1 MNYHSINDLVELCH
15 KNNAQIW
22 QVIMMD
28 NAHERMVS
36 EDKIFENMRLM
47 YKAMKTADNNYDKS
61 LKSPSRM
68 AGGDGE
74 LMYQYNK
81 SGRNICGDF
90 VGMVMEKAL
99 KMGESNACMR
109 RIVAAPTAGSC
120 GVIPAVFISYETYF
134 KALEDDMVKAL
145 LIASGIGAVI
155 AENASIAGA
164 SGGCQA
170 EIGSASAMAAAGL
183 TFLQGGDSMQ
193 IVNSSA
199 LALKSMLGLACDPVC
214 GLVEVPC
221 IKRNVAGAMNAIT
234 AAQMSM
240 AGIKSVISPDEVIDF
255 FDFQLNTLALN
266 LTHDKQ
272 LQSLNMTDKD
282 IEFKKTGQGIGLQ
295 FGKYSPL
302 LNYSSNGIPRKG
314 LTMFASYTNGGK
326 TSFVFENIVIP
337 LAEQGTKICII
348 SNEQDAIIFKDLL
361 YIHVLTSRLDY
372 WNIDRRKL
380 KNLNFTKQD
389 EEAFK
394 KADKIVK
401 EDYLENIL
409 FQRVYDYGMKNIKRT
424 IKKLAKQDFDLFVYD
439 TFKVDATTDTVW
451 QSFLNDSK
459 ELFQIASKE
468 NVAVITPVQLSLS
481 TKGKVR
487 WLNESVLSNS
497 KQISEIYEE
506 IFMFRDIWSDEY
518 TSCEKDL
525 EATSNTVDGQGRS
538 SEKVPFP
545 IVWQEGK
552 FYKIFFHVKSRNGE
566 NGQTIL
572 YEFIPNVN
580 KWKEIGNCK
589 VGEENKI

>member
-164 SGGCQA
+164 LGGCQA

-183 TFLQGGDSMQ
+183 TFLQGGDSLQ

-240 AGIKSVISPDEVIDF
+240 AGIKSVISPDEVIDSM
-255 FDFQLNTLALN
+255 QRIGAAMPSSLKETAREGLAI
-266 LTHDKQ
+266 TP
-272 LQSLNMTDKD
+272 T
-282 IEFKKTGQGIGLQ
+282 
-295 FGKYSPL
+295 
-302 LNYSSNGIPRKG
+302 
-314 LTMFASYTNGGK
+314 
-326 TSFVFENIVIP
+326 
-337 LAEQGTKICII
+337 AE
-348 SNEQDAIIFKDLL
+348 L
-361 YIHVLTSRLDY
+361 
-372 WNIDRRKL
+372 
-380 KNLNFTKQD
+380 
-389 EEAFK
+389 
-394 KADKIVK
+394 
-401 EDYLENIL
+401 
-409 FQRVYDYGMKNIKRT
+409 IKRE
-424 IKKLAKQDFDLFVYD
+424 LD
-439 TFKVDATTDTVW
+439 KVTD
-451 QSFLNDSK
+451 
-459 ELFQIASKE
+459 
-468 NVAVITPVQLSLS
+468 
-481 TKGKVR
+481 
-487 WLNESVLSNS
+487 
-497 KQISEIYEE
+497 
-506 IFMFRDIWSDEY
+506 
-518 TSCEKDL
+518 
-525 EATSNTVDGQGRS
+525 
-538 SEKVPFP
+538 
-545 IVWQEGK
+545 
-552 FYKIFFHVKSRNGE
+552 
-566 NGQTIL
+566 
-572 YEFIPNVN
+572 
-580 KWKEIGNCK
+580 
-589 VGEENKI
+589 

>member
-36 EDKIFENMRLM
+36 EDKIFENMRVM

-183 TFLQGGDSMQ
+183 TFLQEGDNLQ

-240 AGIKSVISPDEVIDF
+240 AGIKSVISPDEVIDSM
-255 FDFQLNTLALN
+255 QRIGAAMPSSLKETAREGLAI
-266 LTHDKQ
+266 TP
-272 LQSLNMTDKD
+272 T
-282 IEFKKTGQGIGLQ
+282 
-295 FGKYSPL
+295 
-302 LNYSSNGIPRKG
+302 
-314 LTMFASYTNGGK
+314 
-326 TSFVFENIVIP
+326 
-337 LAEQGTKICII
+337 AE
-348 SNEQDAIIFKDLL
+348 L
-361 YIHVLTSRLDY
+361 
-372 WNIDRRKL
+372 
-380 KNLNFTKQD
+380 
-389 EEAFK
+389 
-394 KADKIVK
+394 
-401 EDYLENIL
+401 
-409 FQRVYDYGMKNIKRT
+409 IKRE
-424 IKKLAKQDFDLFVYD
+424 LD
-439 TFKVDATTDTVW
+439 KVTD
-451 QSFLNDSK
+451 
-459 ELFQIASKE
+459 
-468 NVAVITPVQLSLS
+468 
-481 TKGKVR
+481 
-487 WLNESVLSNS
+487 
-497 KQISEIYEE
+497 
-506 IFMFRDIWSDEY
+506 
-518 TSCEKDL
+518 
-525 EATSNTVDGQGRS
+525 
-538 SEKVPFP
+538 
-545 IVWQEGK
+545 
-552 FYKIFFHVKSRNGE
+552 
-566 NGQTIL
+566 
-572 YEFIPNVN
+572 
-580 KWKEIGNCK
+580 
-589 VGEENKI
+589 

>member
-15 KNNAQIW
+15 KNNAQLW

-68 AGGDGE
+68 SGGDGE

-183 TFLQGGDSMQ
+183 TFLQGGDSLQ

-240 AGIKSVISPDEVIDF
+240 AGIKSVISPDEVIDSM
-255 FDFQLNTLALN
+255 QRIGAAMPSSLKETAREGLAI
-266 LTHDKQ
+266 TP
-272 LQSLNMTDKD
+272 T
-282 IEFKKTGQGIGLQ
+282 
-295 FGKYSPL
+295 
-302 LNYSSNGIPRKG
+302 
-314 LTMFASYTNGGK
+314 
-326 TSFVFENIVIP
+326 
-337 LAEQGTKICII
+337 AE
-348 SNEQDAIIFKDLL
+348 L
-361 YIHVLTSRLDY
+361 
-372 WNIDRRKL
+372 
-380 KNLNFTKQD
+380 
-389 EEAFK
+389 
-394 KADKIVK
+394 
-401 EDYLENIL
+401 
-409 FQRVYDYGMKNIKRT
+409 IKRE
-424 IKKLAKQDFDLFVYD
+424 LD
-439 TFKVDATTDTVW
+439 KVTD
-451 QSFLNDSK
+451 
-459 ELFQIASKE
+459 
-468 NVAVITPVQLSLS
+468 
-481 TKGKVR
+481 
-487 WLNESVLSNS
+487 
-497 KQISEIYEE
+497 
-506 IFMFRDIWSDEY
+506 
-518 TSCEKDL
+518 
-525 EATSNTVDGQGRS
+525 
-538 SEKVPFP
+538 
-545 IVWQEGK
+545 
-552 FYKIFFHVKSRNGE
+552 
-566 NGQTIL
+566 
-572 YEFIPNVN
+572 
-580 KWKEIGNCK
+580 
-589 VGEENKI
+589 

>member
-15 KNNAQIW
+15 KNNAQLW

-68 AGGDGE
+68 VGGDGE

-183 TFLQGGDSMQ
+183 TFLQGGDSLQ

-240 AGIKSVISPDEVIDF
+240 AGIKSVISPDEVIDSM
-255 FDFQLNTLALN
+255 QRIGAAMPSSLKETAREGLAI
-266 LTHDKQ
+266 TP
-272 LQSLNMTDKD
+272 T
-282 IEFKKTGQGIGLQ
+282 
-295 FGKYSPL
+295 
-302 LNYSSNGIPRKG
+302 
-314 LTMFASYTNGGK
+314 
-326 TSFVFENIVIP
+326 
-337 LAEQGTKICII
+337 AE
-348 SNEQDAIIFKDLL
+348 L
-361 YIHVLTSRLDY
+361 
-372 WNIDRRKL
+372 
-380 KNLNFTKQD
+380 
-389 EEAFK
+389 
-394 KADKIVK
+394 
-401 EDYLENIL
+401 
-409 FQRVYDYGMKNIKRT
+409 IKRE
-424 IKKLAKQDFDLFVYD
+424 LD
-439 TFKVDATTDTVW
+439 KVTD
-451 QSFLNDSK
+451 
-459 ELFQIASKE
+459 
-468 NVAVITPVQLSLS
+468 
-481 TKGKVR
+481 
-487 WLNESVLSNS
+487 
-497 KQISEIYEE
+497 
-506 IFMFRDIWSDEY
+506 
-518 TSCEKDL
+518 
-525 EATSNTVDGQGRS
+525 
-538 SEKVPFP
+538 
-545 IVWQEGK
+545 
-552 FYKIFFHVKSRNGE
+552 
-566 NGQTIL
+566 
-572 YEFIPNVN
+572 
-580 KWKEIGNCK
+580 
-589 VGEENKI
+589 

>member
-36 EDKIFENMRLM
+36 EDKIFENMRVM

-74 LMYQYNK
+74 LVYQYNK

-240 AGIKSVISPDEVIDF
+240 AGIKSVISPDEVIDSM
-255 FDFQLNTLALN
+255 QRIGAAMPSSLKETAREGLAI
-266 LTHDKQ
+266 TP
-272 LQSLNMTDKD
+272 T
-282 IEFKKTGQGIGLQ
+282 
-295 FGKYSPL
+295 
-302 LNYSSNGIPRKG
+302 
-314 LTMFASYTNGGK
+314 
-326 TSFVFENIVIP
+326 
-337 LAEQGTKICII
+337 AE
-348 SNEQDAIIFKDLL
+348 L
-361 YIHVLTSRLDY
+361 
-372 WNIDRRKL
+372 
-380 KNLNFTKQD
+380 
-389 EEAFK
+389 
-394 KADKIVK
+394 
-401 EDYLENIL
+401 
-409 FQRVYDYGMKNIKRT
+409 IKRE
-424 IKKLAKQDFDLFVYD
+424 LD
-439 TFKVDATTDTVW
+439 KVTD
-451 QSFLNDSK
+451 
-459 ELFQIASKE
+459 
-468 NVAVITPVQLSLS
+468 
-481 TKGKVR
+481 
-487 WLNESVLSNS
+487 
-497 KQISEIYEE
+497 
-506 IFMFRDIWSDEY
+506 
-518 TSCEKDL
+518 
-525 EATSNTVDGQGRS
+525 
-538 SEKVPFP
+538 
-545 IVWQEGK
+545 
-552 FYKIFFHVKSRNGE
+552 
-566 NGQTIL
+566 
-572 YEFIPNVN
+572 
-580 KWKEIGNCK
+580 
-589 VGEENKI
+589 

>member
-183 TFLQGGDSMQ
+183 TFLQGGDNLQ

-240 AGIKSVISPDEVIDF
+240 AGIKSVISPDEVIDSM
-255 FDFQLNTLALN
+255 QRIGAAMSSSLKETAKEGLAI
-266 LTHDKQ
+266 TP
-272 LQSLNMTDKD
+272 T
-282 IEFKKTGQGIGLQ
+282 
-295 FGKYSPL
+295 
-302 LNYSSNGIPRKG
+302 
-314 LTMFASYTNGGK
+314 
-326 TSFVFENIVIP
+326 
-337 LAEQGTKICII
+337 AE
-348 SNEQDAIIFKDLL
+348 L
-361 YIHVLTSRLDY
+361 
-372 WNIDRRKL
+372 
-380 KNLNFTKQD
+380 
-389 EEAFK
+389 
-394 KADKIVK
+394 
-401 EDYLENIL
+401 
-409 FQRVYDYGMKNIKRT
+409 IKRE
-424 IKKLAKQDFDLFVYD
+424 LD
-439 TFKVDATTDTVW
+439 KVTD
-451 QSFLNDSK
+451 
-459 ELFQIASKE
+459 
-468 NVAVITPVQLSLS
+468 
-481 TKGKVR
+481 
-487 WLNESVLSNS
+487 
-497 KQISEIYEE
+497 
-506 IFMFRDIWSDEY
+506 
-518 TSCEKDL
+518 
-525 EATSNTVDGQGRS
+525 
-538 SEKVPFP
+538 
-545 IVWQEGK
+545 
-552 FYKIFFHVKSRNGE
+552 
-566 NGQTIL
+566 
-572 YEFIPNVN
+572 
-580 KWKEIGNCK
+580 
-589 VGEENKI
+589 

>member
-15 KNNAQIW
+15 KNNAQLW

-183 TFLQGGDSMQ
+183 TFLQGGDSRQ

-240 AGIKSVISPDEVIDF
+240 AGIKSVISPDEVIDSM
-255 FDFQLNTLALN
+255 QRIGAAMPSSLKETAREGLAI
-266 LTHDKQ
+266 TP
-272 LQSLNMTDKD
+272 T
-282 IEFKKTGQGIGLQ
+282 
-295 FGKYSPL
+295 
-302 LNYSSNGIPRKG
+302 
-314 LTMFASYTNGGK
+314 
-326 TSFVFENIVIP
+326 
-337 LAEQGTKICII
+337 AE
-348 SNEQDAIIFKDLL
+348 L
-361 YIHVLTSRLDY
+361 
-372 WNIDRRKL
+372 
-380 KNLNFTKQD
+380 
-389 EEAFK
+389 
-394 KADKIVK
+394 
-401 EDYLENIL
+401 
-409 FQRVYDYGMKNIKRT
+409 IKRE
-424 IKKLAKQDFDLFVYD
+424 LD
-439 TFKVDATTDTVW
+439 KVTD
-451 QSFLNDSK
+451 
-459 ELFQIASKE
+459 
-468 NVAVITPVQLSLS
+468 
-481 TKGKVR
+481 
-487 WLNESVLSNS
+487 
-497 KQISEIYEE
+497 
-506 IFMFRDIWSDEY
+506 
-518 TSCEKDL
+518 
-525 EATSNTVDGQGRS
+525 
-538 SEKVPFP
+538 
-545 IVWQEGK
+545 
-552 FYKIFFHVKSRNGE
+552 
-566 NGQTIL
+566 
-572 YEFIPNVN
+572 
-580 KWKEIGNCK
+580 
-589 VGEENKI
+589 

>member
-15 KNNAQIW
+15 KNNAQLW

-145 LIASGIGAVI
+145 LIASGIGAVM

-183 TFLQGGDSMQ
+183 TFLQGGDSLQ

-240 AGIKSVISPDEVIDF
+240 AGIKSVISPDEVIDSM
-255 FDFQLNTLALN
+255 QRIGAAMPSSLKETAREGLAI
-266 LTHDKQ
+266 TP
-272 LQSLNMTDKD
+272 T
-282 IEFKKTGQGIGLQ
+282 
-295 FGKYSPL
+295 
-302 LNYSSNGIPRKG
+302 
-314 LTMFASYTNGGK
+314 
-326 TSFVFENIVIP
+326 
-337 LAEQGTKICII
+337 AE
-348 SNEQDAIIFKDLL
+348 L
-361 YIHVLTSRLDY
+361 
-372 WNIDRRKL
+372 
-380 KNLNFTKQD
+380 
-389 EEAFK
+389 
-394 KADKIVK
+394 
-401 EDYLENIL
+401 
-409 FQRVYDYGMKNIKRT
+409 IKRE
-424 IKKLAKQDFDLFVYD
+424 LD
-439 TFKVDATTDTVW
+439 KVTD
-451 QSFLNDSK
+451 
-459 ELFQIASKE
+459 
-468 NVAVITPVQLSLS
+468 
-481 TKGKVR
+481 
-487 WLNESVLSNS
+487 
-497 KQISEIYEE
+497 
-506 IFMFRDIWSDEY
+506 
-518 TSCEKDL
+518 
-525 EATSNTVDGQGRS
+525 
-538 SEKVPFP
+538 
-545 IVWQEGK
+545 
-552 FYKIFFHVKSRNGE
+552 
-566 NGQTIL
+566 
-572 YEFIPNVN
+572 
-580 KWKEIGNCK
+580 
-589 VGEENKI
+589 

>member
-36 EDKIFENMRLM
+36 EDKIFENMRVM

-155 AENASIAGA
+155 AENTSIAGA

-240 AGIKSVISPDEVIDF
+240 AGIKSVISPDEVIDSM
-255 FDFQLNTLALN
+255 QRIGAAMPSSLKETAREGLAI
-266 LTHDKQ
+266 TP
-272 LQSLNMTDKD
+272 T
-282 IEFKKTGQGIGLQ
+282 
-295 FGKYSPL
+295 
-302 LNYSSNGIPRKG
+302 
-314 LTMFASYTNGGK
+314 
-326 TSFVFENIVIP
+326 
-337 LAEQGTKICII
+337 AE
-348 SNEQDAIIFKDLL
+348 L
-361 YIHVLTSRLDY
+361 
-372 WNIDRRKL
+372 
-380 KNLNFTKQD
+380 
-389 EEAFK
+389 
-394 KADKIVK
+394 
-401 EDYLENIL
+401 
-409 FQRVYDYGMKNIKRT
+409 IKRE
-424 IKKLAKQDFDLFVYD
+424 LD
-439 TFKVDATTDTVW
+439 KVTD
-451 QSFLNDSK
+451 
-459 ELFQIASKE
+459 
-468 NVAVITPVQLSLS
+468 
-481 TKGKVR
+481 
-487 WLNESVLSNS
+487 
-497 KQISEIYEE
+497 
-506 IFMFRDIWSDEY
+506 
-518 TSCEKDL
+518 
-525 EATSNTVDGQGRS
+525 
-538 SEKVPFP
+538 
-545 IVWQEGK
+545 
-552 FYKIFFHVKSRNGE
+552 
-566 NGQTIL
+566 
-572 YEFIPNVN
+572 
-580 KWKEIGNCK
+580 
-589 VGEENKI
+589 

>member
-15 KNNAQIW
+15 KNNAQLW

-183 TFLQGGDSMQ
+183 TFLQGGDSLQ

-240 AGIKSVISPDEVIDF
+240 AGIKSVIAPDEVIDSM
-255 FDFQLNTLALN
+255 QRIGAAMPSSLKETAREGLAI
-266 LTHDKQ
+266 TP
-272 LQSLNMTDKD
+272 T
-282 IEFKKTGQGIGLQ
+282 
-295 FGKYSPL
+295 
-302 LNYSSNGIPRKG
+302 
-314 LTMFASYTNGGK
+314 
-326 TSFVFENIVIP
+326 
-337 LAEQGTKICII
+337 AE
-348 SNEQDAIIFKDLL
+348 L
-361 YIHVLTSRLDY
+361 
-372 WNIDRRKL
+372 
-380 KNLNFTKQD
+380 
-389 EEAFK
+389 
-394 KADKIVK
+394 
-401 EDYLENIL
+401 
-409 FQRVYDYGMKNIKRT
+409 IKRE
-424 IKKLAKQDFDLFVYD
+424 LD
-439 TFKVDATTDTVW
+439 KVTD
-451 QSFLNDSK
+451 
-459 ELFQIASKE
+459 
-468 NVAVITPVQLSLS
+468 
-481 TKGKVR
+481 
-487 WLNESVLSNS
+487 
-497 KQISEIYEE
+497 
-506 IFMFRDIWSDEY
+506 
-518 TSCEKDL
+518 
-525 EATSNTVDGQGRS
+525 
-538 SEKVPFP
+538 
-545 IVWQEGK
+545 
-552 FYKIFFHVKSRNGE
+552 
-566 NGQTIL
+566 
-572 YEFIPNVN
+572 
-580 KWKEIGNCK
+580 
-589 VGEENKI
+589 

>member
-145 LIASGIGAVI
+145 LIASGIGTVI

-183 TFLQGGDSMQ
+183 TFLQGGDSLQ

-240 AGIKSVISPDEVIDF
+240 AGIKSVISPDEVIDSM
-255 FDFQLNTLALN
+255 QRIGAAMPSSLKETAREGLAI
-266 LTHDKQ
+266 TP
-272 LQSLNMTDKD
+272 T
-282 IEFKKTGQGIGLQ
+282 
-295 FGKYSPL
+295 
-302 LNYSSNGIPRKG
+302 
-314 LTMFASYTNGGK
+314 
-326 TSFVFENIVIP
+326 
-337 LAEQGTKICII
+337 AE
-348 SNEQDAIIFKDLL
+348 L
-361 YIHVLTSRLDY
+361 
-372 WNIDRRKL
+372 
-380 KNLNFTKQD
+380 
-389 EEAFK
+389 
-394 KADKIVK
+394 
-401 EDYLENIL
+401 
-409 FQRVYDYGMKNIKRT
+409 IKRE
-424 IKKLAKQDFDLFVYD
+424 LD
-439 TFKVDATTDTVW
+439 KVTD
-451 QSFLNDSK
+451 
-459 ELFQIASKE
+459 
-468 NVAVITPVQLSLS
+468 
-481 TKGKVR
+481 
-487 WLNESVLSNS
+487 
-497 KQISEIYEE
+497 
-506 IFMFRDIWSDEY
+506 
-518 TSCEKDL
+518 
-525 EATSNTVDGQGRS
+525 
-538 SEKVPFP
+538 
-545 IVWQEGK
+545 
-552 FYKIFFHVKSRNGE
+552 
-566 NGQTIL
+566 
-572 YEFIPNVN
+572 
-580 KWKEIGNCK
+580 
-589 VGEENKI
+589 

>member
-183 TFLQGGDSMQ
+183 TFLQGGDSLQ

-240 AGIKSVISPDEVIDF
+240 AGIKSVISPDEVIDSM
-255 FDFQLNTLALN
+255 QRIGAAMPSSLKETARGGLAI
-266 LTHDKQ
+266 TP
-272 LQSLNMTDKD
+272 T
-282 IEFKKTGQGIGLQ
+282 
-295 FGKYSPL
+295 
-302 LNYSSNGIPRKG
+302 
-314 LTMFASYTNGGK
+314 
-326 TSFVFENIVIP
+326 
-337 LAEQGTKICII
+337 AE
-348 SNEQDAIIFKDLL
+348 L
-361 YIHVLTSRLDY
+361 
-372 WNIDRRKL
+372 
-380 KNLNFTKQD
+380 
-389 EEAFK
+389 
-394 KADKIVK
+394 
-401 EDYLENIL
+401 
-409 FQRVYDYGMKNIKRT
+409 IKRE
-424 IKKLAKQDFDLFVYD
+424 LD
-439 TFKVDATTDTVW
+439 KVTD
-451 QSFLNDSK
+451 
-459 ELFQIASKE
+459 
-468 NVAVITPVQLSLS
+468 
-481 TKGKVR
+481 
-487 WLNESVLSNS
+487 
-497 KQISEIYEE
+497 
-506 IFMFRDIWSDEY
+506 
-518 TSCEKDL
+518 
-525 EATSNTVDGQGRS
+525 
-538 SEKVPFP
+538 
-545 IVWQEGK
+545 
-552 FYKIFFHVKSRNGE
+552 
-566 NGQTIL
+566 
-572 YEFIPNVN
+572 
-580 KWKEIGNCK
+580 
-589 VGEENKI
+589 

>member
-36 EDKIFENMRLM
+36 EDKTFENMRLM

-183 TFLQGGDSMQ
+183 TFLQGGDSLQ

-240 AGIKSVISPDEVIDF
+240 AGIKSVISPDEVIDSM
-255 FDFQLNTLALN
+255 QRIGAAMPSSLKETAREGLAI
-266 LTHDKQ
+266 TP
-272 LQSLNMTDKD
+272 T
-282 IEFKKTGQGIGLQ
+282 
-295 FGKYSPL
+295 
-302 LNYSSNGIPRKG
+302 
-314 LTMFASYTNGGK
+314 
-326 TSFVFENIVIP
+326 
-337 LAEQGTKICII
+337 AE
-348 SNEQDAIIFKDLL
+348 L
-361 YIHVLTSRLDY
+361 
-372 WNIDRRKL
+372 
-380 KNLNFTKQD
+380 
-389 EEAFK
+389 
-394 KADKIVK
+394 
-401 EDYLENIL
+401 
-409 FQRVYDYGMKNIKRT
+409 IKRE
-424 IKKLAKQDFDLFVYD
+424 LD
-439 TFKVDATTDTVW
+439 KVTD
-451 QSFLNDSK
+451 
-459 ELFQIASKE
+459 
-468 NVAVITPVQLSLS
+468 
-481 TKGKVR
+481 
-487 WLNESVLSNS
+487 
-497 KQISEIYEE
+497 
-506 IFMFRDIWSDEY
+506 
-518 TSCEKDL
+518 
-525 EATSNTVDGQGRS
+525 
-538 SEKVPFP
+538 
-545 IVWQEGK
+545 
-552 FYKIFFHVKSRNGE
+552 
-566 NGQTIL
+566 
-572 YEFIPNVN
+572 
-580 KWKEIGNCK
+580 
-589 VGEENKI
+589 

>member
-1 MNYHSINDLVELCH
+1 MNYYSINDLVELCH

-183 TFLQGGDSMQ
+183 TFLQGGDSLQ

-240 AGIKSVISPDEVIDF
+240 AGIKSVISPDEVIDSM
-255 FDFQLNTLALN
+255 QRIGAAMPSSLKETAREGLAI
-266 LTHDKQ
+266 TP
-272 LQSLNMTDKD
+272 T
-282 IEFKKTGQGIGLQ
+282 
-295 FGKYSPL
+295 
-302 LNYSSNGIPRKG
+302 
-314 LTMFASYTNGGK
+314 
-326 TSFVFENIVIP
+326 
-337 LAEQGTKICII
+337 AE
-348 SNEQDAIIFKDLL
+348 L
-361 YIHVLTSRLDY
+361 
-372 WNIDRRKL
+372 
-380 KNLNFTKQD
+380 
-389 EEAFK
+389 
-394 KADKIVK
+394 
-401 EDYLENIL
+401 
-409 FQRVYDYGMKNIKRT
+409 IKRE
-424 IKKLAKQDFDLFVYD
+424 LD
-439 TFKVDATTDTVW
+439 KVTD
-451 QSFLNDSK
+451 
-459 ELFQIASKE
+459 
-468 NVAVITPVQLSLS
+468 
-481 TKGKVR
+481 
-487 WLNESVLSNS
+487 
-497 KQISEIYEE
+497 
-506 IFMFRDIWSDEY
+506 
-518 TSCEKDL
+518 
-525 EATSNTVDGQGRS
+525 
-538 SEKVPFP
+538 
-545 IVWQEGK
+545 
-552 FYKIFFHVKSRNGE
+552 
-566 NGQTIL
+566 
-572 YEFIPNVN
+572 
-580 KWKEIGNCK
+580 
-589 VGEENKI
+589 

>member
-90 VGMVMEKAL
+90 VGIVMEKAL

-109 RIVAAPTAGSC
+109 RIVAAPTAGAC

-183 TFLQGGDSMQ
+183 TFLQGGDSLQ

-240 AGIKSVISPDEVIDF
+240 AGIKSVISPDEVIDSM
-255 FDFQLNTLALN
+255 QRIGAAMPSSLKETAREGLAI
-266 LTHDKQ
+266 TP
-272 LQSLNMTDKD
+272 T
-282 IEFKKTGQGIGLQ
+282 
-295 FGKYSPL
+295 
-302 LNYSSNGIPRKG
+302 
-314 LTMFASYTNGGK
+314 
-326 TSFVFENIVIP
+326 
-337 LAEQGTKICII
+337 AE
-348 SNEQDAIIFKDLL
+348 L
-361 YIHVLTSRLDY
+361 
-372 WNIDRRKL
+372 
-380 KNLNFTKQD
+380 
-389 EEAFK
+389 
-394 KADKIVK
+394 
-401 EDYLENIL
+401 
-409 FQRVYDYGMKNIKRT
+409 IKRE
-424 IKKLAKQDFDLFVYD
+424 LD
-439 TFKVDATTDTVW
+439 KVTD
-451 QSFLNDSK
+451 
-459 ELFQIASKE
+459 
-468 NVAVITPVQLSLS
+468 
-481 TKGKVR
+481 
-487 WLNESVLSNS
+487 
-497 KQISEIYEE
+497 
-506 IFMFRDIWSDEY
+506 
-518 TSCEKDL
+518 
-525 EATSNTVDGQGRS
+525 
-538 SEKVPFP
+538 
-545 IVWQEGK
+545 
-552 FYKIFFHVKSRNGE
+552 
-566 NGQTIL
+566 
-572 YEFIPNVN
+572 
-580 KWKEIGNCK
+580 
-589 VGEENKI
+589 

>member
-183 TFLQGGDSMQ
+183 TFLQGGDSLQ

-240 AGIKSVISPDEVIDF
+240 AGIKSVISPDEVIDSM
-255 FDFQLNTLALN
+255 QRIGAAMPSSLKETAREGLA
-266 LTHDKQ
+266 
-272 LQSLNMTDKD
+272 
-282 IEFKKTGQGIGLQ
+282 
-295 FGKYSPL
+295 
-302 LNYSSNGIPRKG
+302 
-314 LTMFASYTNGGK
+314 
-326 TSFVFENIVIP
+326 
-337 LAEQGTKICII
+337 
-348 SNEQDAIIFKDLL
+348 
-361 YIHVLTSRLDY
+361 
-372 WNIDRRKL
+372 
-380 KNLNFTKQD
+380 
-389 EEAFK
+389 
-394 KADKIVK
+394 
-401 EDYLENIL
+401 
-409 FQRVYDYGMKNIKRT
+409 
-424 IKKLAKQDFDLFVYD
+424 
-439 TFKVDATTDTVW
+439 
-451 QSFLNDSK
+451 
-459 ELFQIASKE
+459 
-468 NVAVITPVQLSLS
+468 ITPTAELMLHC
-481 TKGKVR
+481 KMKC
-487 WLNESVLSNS
+487 
-497 KQISEIYEE
+497 
-506 IFMFRDIWSDEY
+506 D
-518 TSCEKDL
+518 
-525 EATSNTVDGQGRS
+525 
-538 SEKVPFP
+538 
-545 IVWQEGK
+545 
-552 FYKIFFHVKSRNGE
+552 KS
-566 NGQTIL
+566 
-572 YEFIPNVN
+572 Y
-580 KWKEIGNCK
+580 
-589 VGEENKI
+589 

>member
-81 SGRNICGDF
+81 SGRICGDF

-240 AGIKSVISPDEVIDF
+240 AGIKSVISPDEVIDSM
-255 FDFQLNTLALN
+255 QRIGAAMPSSLKETAREGLAI
-266 LTHDKQ
+266 TP
-272 LQSLNMTDKD
+272 T
-282 IEFKKTGQGIGLQ
+282 
-295 FGKYSPL
+295 
-302 LNYSSNGIPRKG
+302 
-314 LTMFASYTNGGK
+314 
-326 TSFVFENIVIP
+326 
-337 LAEQGTKICII
+337 AE
-348 SNEQDAIIFKDLL
+348 L
-361 YIHVLTSRLDY
+361 
-372 WNIDRRKL
+372 
-380 KNLNFTKQD
+380 
-389 EEAFK
+389 
-394 KADKIVK
+394 
-401 EDYLENIL
+401 
-409 FQRVYDYGMKNIKRT
+409 IKRE
-424 IKKLAKQDFDLFVYD
+424 LD
-439 TFKVDATTDTVW
+439 KVTD
-451 QSFLNDSK
+451 
-459 ELFQIASKE
+459 
-468 NVAVITPVQLSLS
+468 
-481 TKGKVR
+481 
-487 WLNESVLSNS
+487 
-497 KQISEIYEE
+497 
-506 IFMFRDIWSDEY
+506 
-518 TSCEKDL
+518 
-525 EATSNTVDGQGRS
+525 
-538 SEKVPFP
+538 
-545 IVWQEGK
+545 
-552 FYKIFFHVKSRNGE
+552 
-566 NGQTIL
+566 
-572 YEFIPNVN
+572 
-580 KWKEIGNCK
+580 
-589 VGEENKI
+589 

>member
-145 LIASGIGAVI
+145 LTASGIGAII

-183 TFLQGGDSMQ
+183 TFLQGGDSLQ

-240 AGIKSVISPDEVIDF
+240 AGIKSVISPDEVIDSM
-255 FDFQLNTLALN
+255 QRIGAAMPSSLKETAREGLAI
-266 LTHDKQ
+266 TP
-272 LQSLNMTDKD
+272 T
-282 IEFKKTGQGIGLQ
+282 
-295 FGKYSPL
+295 
-302 LNYSSNGIPRKG
+302 
-314 LTMFASYTNGGK
+314 
-326 TSFVFENIVIP
+326 
-337 LAEQGTKICII
+337 AE
-348 SNEQDAIIFKDLL
+348 L
-361 YIHVLTSRLDY
+361 
-372 WNIDRRKL
+372 
-380 KNLNFTKQD
+380 
-389 EEAFK
+389 
-394 KADKIVK
+394 
-401 EDYLENIL
+401 
-409 FQRVYDYGMKNIKRT
+409 IKRE
-424 IKKLAKQDFDLFVYD
+424 LD
-439 TFKVDATTDTVW
+439 KVTD
-451 QSFLNDSK
+451 
-459 ELFQIASKE
+459 
-468 NVAVITPVQLSLS
+468 
-481 TKGKVR
+481 
-487 WLNESVLSNS
+487 
-497 KQISEIYEE
+497 
-506 IFMFRDIWSDEY
+506 
-518 TSCEKDL
+518 
-525 EATSNTVDGQGRS
+525 
-538 SEKVPFP
+538 
-545 IVWQEGK
+545 
-552 FYKIFFHVKSRNGE
+552 
-566 NGQTIL
+566 
-572 YEFIPNVN
+572 
-580 KWKEIGNCK
+580 
-589 VGEENKI
+589 

>member
-36 EDKIFENMRLM
+36 EDKIFENMRVM

-183 TFLQGGDSMQ
+183 TFLQGGDSLQ

-240 AGIKSVISPDEVIDF
+240 AGIKSVISPDEVIDSM
-255 FDFQLNTLALN
+255 QRIGAAMPSSLKETAREGLA
-266 LTHDKQ
+266 
-272 LQSLNMTDKD
+272 
-282 IEFKKTGQGIGLQ
+282 I
-295 FGKYSPL
+295 SP
-302 LNYSSNGIPRKG
+302 
-314 LTMFASYTNGGK
+314 T
-326 TSFVFENIVIP
+326 
-337 LAEQGTKICII
+337 AE
-348 SNEQDAIIFKDLL
+348 L
-361 YIHVLTSRLDY
+361 
-372 WNIDRRKL
+372 
-380 KNLNFTKQD
+380 
-389 EEAFK
+389 
-394 KADKIVK
+394 
-401 EDYLENIL
+401 
-409 FQRVYDYGMKNIKRT
+409 IKRE
-424 IKKLAKQDFDLFVYD
+424 FD
-439 TFKVDATTDTVW
+439 
-451 QSFLNDSK
+451 
-459 ELFQIASKE
+459 
-468 NVAVITPVQLSLS
+468 
-481 TKGKVR
+481 
-487 WLNESVLSNS
+487 
-497 KQISEIYEE
+497 
-506 IFMFRDIWSDEY
+506 
-518 TSCEKDL
+518 
-525 EATSNTVDGQGRS
+525 
-538 SEKVPFP
+538 KVPD
-545 IVWQEGK
+545 
-552 FYKIFFHVKSRNGE
+552 
-566 NGQTIL
+566 
-572 YEFIPNVN
+572 
-580 KWKEIGNCK
+580 
-589 VGEENKI
+589 